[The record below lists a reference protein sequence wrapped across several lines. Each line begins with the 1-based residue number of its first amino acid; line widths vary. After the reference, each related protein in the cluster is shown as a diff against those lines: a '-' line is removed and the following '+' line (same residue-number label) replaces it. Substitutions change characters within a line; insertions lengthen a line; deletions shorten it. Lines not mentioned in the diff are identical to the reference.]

1 MGTHDASPD
10 ISDRLFLDYLQ
21 CKHKAFLKLSGESGV
36 KSDFEKFQDENHAEY
51 CLRARERLLTTG
63 DSTAISTVNSS
74 FKEIK
79 KQNISVAVGISISN
93 DHSLILDAAEL
104 SSQSSPRKPV
114 YNPIILLPH
123 QKISKQHKLLLAFY
137 GSALGHEQKREPAS
151 GRIIF
156 GDNLSSTKVQL
167 TSLIKTVGK
176 IEKEITNMID
186 KQTAPPLRLNDHCKI
201 CEFKEICYAA
211 AKEKDD
217 LSLLKGLSGKEIDTL
232 NKRGIFTVTQYS
244 YTFRPRRAKKMMS
257 RQILRHHHSL
267 NALAIRTQT
276 IYISGKPVLPSAAT
290 RVYLD
295 VEGIPD
301 ENFYYLIGLVIDD
314 GKNVSSHSLWAND
327 KSKEKIIWG
336 SFLEK
341 MEALKD
347 FVLFHYG
354 SYETKFLK
362 QMDAQYGDSSELLE
376 KIKSCSFNVL
386 SAIYGHIYFPTYSND
401 LKSIASFLGFKWS
414 EHNASGFMSL
424 LWRQQWES
432 SREETVKQ
440 RIITYNHEDC
450 LALRLVEEELQGIVA
465 NDGGAAACLT
475 KNADEIKAEKPLG
488 IFKRN
493 EFFFPEFTT
502 INKCAYFDY
511 QRSKVYLRTSSEIK
525 KAIAKP
531 HRKKA
536 VCRVNKELL
545 LNTPRRCPLCGSLSV
560 VKHTKH
566 SRIVYDL
573 KVFNG
578 GVKRWII
585 RYRFHRCLCK
595 KCNRTFQLPKSQAVF
610 SSKYGRNLFA
620 WVIYQSIGR
629 LISQNSVAEDLGE
642 TFGYRLPGNIVPEF
656 KELAA
661 NYYKESYNILFRKIS
676 EGRLIHIDETK
687 ISAKGTT
694 NYVWAITD
702 MDSVVYIHS
711 GSREGEMIREK
722 LSRFNG
728 VLVSDFYTAY
738 DSFSCQ
744 QQKCLIHLIR
754 DINED
759 ILKNPFDEELKEVGR
774 AFAILLAPIIE
785 TIDKYGL
792 KQRHLNKHKAHV
804 RRFFR
809 KIEIKDYASDLAKN
823 FQRRFLKYHD
833 KLFTFLDYDS
843 VPWNNNNAEHAI
855 KRFALLRKVIGG
867 SSSAKGIQEYLVL
880 LSICET
886 LRLRN
891 ASFFRFLLSGATDI
905 DKVLE
910 GKTNRL
916 A

>member
-1 MGTHDASPD
+1 METHDGY
-10 ISDRLFLDYLQ
+10 IYDRLFLDYLQ
-21 CKHKAFLKLSGESGV
+21 CKYKSFLKLSGKIGV
-36 KSDFEKFQDENHAEY
+36 KSDFEKYQDENHAEY
-51 CLRARERLLTTG
+51 CQRARERLSIAGGNTLLT
-63 DSTAISTVNSS
+63 AVNST

-79 KQNISVAVGISISN
+79 KQNLSVAVGIPISN
-93 DHSLILDAAEL
+93 DKHSLILDAAEL
-104 SSQSSPRKPV
+104 ASQSSPRKPV
-114 YNPIILLPH
+114 FNPIIFLPH

-137 GSALGHEQKREPAS
+137 GSALGHEQKIEPAS

-156 GDNLSSTKVQL
+156 GDNFSSTKVQIA
-167 TSLIKTVGK
+167 SLIKTVGK

-186 KQTAPPLRLNDHCKI
+186 KQTAPHLRLNDHCKI
-201 CEFKEICYAA
+201 CEFQEICYAA
-211 AKEKDD
+211 AKGKDD

-244 YTFRPRRAKKMMS
+244 YTFRPRRAKKMAS
-257 RQILRHHHSL
+257 RQILKHHHSL

-276 IYISGKPVLPSAAT
+276 IYISGKPVLPSATT

-301 ENFYYLIGLVIDD
+301 EKFYYLIGLVIDD
-314 GKNVSSHSLWAND
+314 GKSILLHSFWAND
-327 KSKEKIIWG
+327 KSEEKIIWG

-354 SYETKFLK
+354 SYETKFLR
-362 QMDAQYGDSSELLE
+362 QMGAQYGGSSELFA

-386 SAIYGHIYFPTYSND
+386 SAIYGHIYFPTYSNG
-401 LKSIASFLGFKWS
+401 LKSIASFLGFKWTD
-414 EHNASGFMSL
+414 HNASGLMSL
-424 LWRQQWES
+424 LWRQQWER
-432 SREETVKQ
+432 SREEPVKQ
-440 RIITYNHEDC
+440 RIMTYNHEDC
-450 LALRLVEEELQGIVA
+450 LALRVVEEGLQGIIG
-465 NDGGAAACLT
+465 NHGATACLT

-493 EFFFPEFTT
+493 EFCFQEFST

-511 QRSKVYLRTSSEIK
+511 QRSKVYLRTSYEVK
-525 KAIAKP
+525 KAMERP
-531 HRKKA
+531 YRKKTA
-536 VCRVNKELL
+536 YRVNKEIL
-545 LNTPRRCPLCGSLSV
+545 LNTPKRCPLCGSLSV

-585 RYRFHRCLCK
+585 RYRFPRCLCK
-595 KCNRTFQLPKSQAVF
+595 NCNRTFQPPKSHAVF

-620 WVIYQSIGR
+620 WVIYQNIGR

-642 TFGYRLPGNIVPEF
+642 TFGYRLSGNIVPEF

-661 NYYKESYNILFRKIS
+661 NYYMGSYNTLLRKIS
-676 EGRLIHIDETK
+676 EGGLLHIDETK
-687 ISAKGTT
+687 ISTKGTT
-694 NYVWAITD
+694 NYVWAVTD
-702 MDSVVYIHS
+702 MDSVIYIHS
-711 GSREGEMIREK
+711 GTREGEMIREK

-738 DSFSCQ
+738 DSFPCQ

-759 ILKNPFDEELKEVGR
+759 ILKNPFDEELIEVGR
-774 AFAILLAPIIE
+774 AFAMLLAPIIE

-792 KQRHLNKHKAHV
+792 KQRHLNKHKV
-804 RRFFR
+804 RVRHFFAR
-809 KIEIKDYASDLAKN
+809 IENKAYASDLAKN

-833 KLFTFLDYDS
+833 RLFTFLDYDG

-867 SSSAKGIQEYLVL
+867 SSTAKGIQEYLVL

-891 ASFFRFLLSGATDI
+891 ASFLKFLISGATDI
-905 DKVLE
+905 HKFFE
-910 GKTNRL
+910 RKTNRL
-916 A
+916 T